1 MTRPN
6 APARRRH
13 AAAAAADA
21 DAVEPGAE
29 AAASAP
35 LAGSRVPGTVGSV
48 VVAALVTA
56 VYVLYSALEW
66 RRFTVKSWDLGIFTQ
81 LAQDYARLQ
90 APIVSIKGDGFNLMG
105 DHFHPI
111 LVLLGPVHAIWPHA
125 FALLVVQAVLIGIS
139 VVGVGRLAGRVVG
152 RWGAI
157 TVAAAYGLSW
167 GIQGAVA
174 FQFHEIAFAL
184 PLLAFALDA
193 VVARRALAAALWAAP
208 LVFVKED
215 LGLTVAVL
223 GAILALTLDRRVG
236 IALAGWGVL
245 WFGLATTVI
254 LPAFNRE
261 ARWDYAAKLDA
272 GSVLADPLGTV
283 AGLFVAPKAETV
295 ALLLIAGALIAL
307 RSPLLLLVVPTLA
320 WRFLSP
326 TESYWAPGYHY
337 DAVLMP
343 IVFAAAID
351 GVARA
356 RAGRQSWLRAASRA
370 AVPVMA
376 VAAVALL
383 VRSPVA
389 ELARPGIWEPAPR
402 AAQAQAALDQVPAG
416 ATVLS
421 DIGLMSYLVDDH
433 EVFWLGNP
441 GNPAPQYVVIDTVGG
456 GLGQGAMNADQYGE
470 ATQAGT
476 VYEIVYADAGYQV
489 ARRVS

>member
-1 MTRPN
+1 VTSPN
-6 APARRRH
+6 ATSRRDHADDAAEPDPAG
-13 AAAAAADA
+13 APP
-21 DAVEPGAE
+21 AVIT
-29 AAASAP
+29 
-35 LAGSRVPGTVGSV
+35 GSRVPGTIGV
-48 VVAALVTA
+48 VIVAALVTA
-56 VYVLYSALEW
+56 VYVLYSALQW
-66 RRFTVKSWDLGIFTQ
+66 RRFTVKSWDTGIFTQ

-90 APIVSIKGDGFNLMG
+90 MPLVSIKGDGFNLLG

-111 LVLLGPVHAIWPHA
+111 LVLLGPVYAIWPHA

-139 VVGVGRLAGRVVG
+139 VVGIGRLAGRVTG
-152 RWGAI
+152 RRGAI

-193 VVARRALAAALWAAP
+193 VIARRALAAAAWAVP

-236 IALAGWGVL
+236 IALAGWGVA
-245 WFGLATTVI
+245 WFVLATTVI

-261 ARWDYAAKLDA
+261 ARWDYASKLDA
-272 GSVLADPLGTV
+272 GGALADPFGTI
-283 AGLFVAPKAETV
+283 AGLFAAPKLETV
-295 ALLLIAGALIAL
+295 AFLVLAGALIAV

-320 WRFLSP
+320 WRFLAP
-326 TESYWAPGYHY
+326 TEAYWAPGYHY

-351 GVARA
+351 GVVRA
-356 RAGRQSWLRAASRA
+356 RGGGQRWFAKASRA
-370 AVPVMA
+370 TVPLLA
-376 VAAVALL
+376 VAAILL
-383 VRSPVA
+383 FLRSPLM
-389 ELARPGIWEPAPR
+389 ELGKPTAWQPSPR

-433 EVFWLGNP
+433 EVYWLGNP
-441 GNPAPQYVVIDTVGG
+441 GNPAPQYVVIDTLGG
-456 GLGQGAMNADQYGE
+456 GLGAGALSADQYGA
-470 ATQAGT
+470 ATLPGS
-476 VYEIVYADAGYQV
+476 VYQVIYSEAGYQV
-489 ARRVS
+489 AERVS

>member
-1 MTRPN
+1 MTRTN
-6 APARRRH
+6 DTARRRH
-13 AAAAAADA
+13 AADEA
-21 DAVEPGAE
+21 EPDPAGVLP
-29 AAASAP
+29 AP
-35 LAGSRVPGTVGSV
+35 ITGSRVPGTVGSV
-48 VVAALVTA
+48 IVAALVTA

-66 RRFTVKSWDLGIFTQ
+66 RRFTVKSWDTGIFTQ

-111 LVLLGPVHAIWPHA
+111 LVLLGPVYAVWPHA

-157 TVAAAYGLSW
+157 VVAAAYGLSW

-193 VVARRALAAALWAAP
+193 VIARRALAAAAWAVP

-223 GAILALTLDRRVG
+223 GAIIAVALDRRVG
-236 IALAGWGVL
+236 IALAGWGVA
-245 WFGLATTVI
+245 WFVLATTVI

-261 ARWDYAAKLDA
+261 ARWDYASKLDA
-272 GSVLADPLGTV
+272 GGALADPLGTV
-283 AGLFVAPKAETV
+283 AGLFAAPKLETV
-295 ALLLIAGALIAL
+295 AFLVLAGALIAL
-307 RSPLLLLVVPTLA
+307 RSPLMLLIVPTLA

-326 TESYWAPGYHY
+326 TEAYWAPGYHY

-343 IVFAAAID
+343 IVFAAAMD
-351 GVARA
+351 GVVRA
-356 RAGRQSWLRAASRA
+356 RAGRQRWFAAASRA
-370 AVPVMA
+370 TVPVMA
-376 VAAVALL
+376 TAAVVLALS
-383 VRSPVA
+383 SPMA
-389 ELARPGIWEPAPR
+389 ELAKPAMWQPSPR

-416 ATVLS
+416 ASVLS

-441 GNPAPQYVVIDTVGG
+441 GNPAPQYVVIDTLGG
-456 GLGQGAMNADQYGE
+456 GLGQGALNADQYGE

>member
-1 MTRPN
+1 MTSPN
-6 APARRRH
+6 DTARRRH
-13 AAAAAADA
+13 AAEPAAPDPAA
-21 DAVEPGAE
+21 VLP
-29 AAASAP
+29 AP
-35 LAGSRVPGTVGSV
+35 LTGSRVPGTVGSV

-81 LAQDYARLQ
+81 LAQDYSRLE
-90 APIVSIKGDGFNLMG
+90 APIVSIKGDGFNLLG

-111 LVLLGPVHAIWPHA
+111 LVLLGPVYAIWPHA

-193 VVARRALAAALWAAP
+193 VVARRALAGALWAAP

-223 GAILALTLDRRVG
+223 GAILALTLHRRVG
-236 IALAGWGVL
+236 LALAAWGVA
-245 WFGLATTVI
+245 WFALATAVI

-261 ARWDYAAKLDA
+261 ARWDYASKLDA
-272 GSVLADPLGTV
+272 GGALADPLGTI
-283 AGLFVAPKAETV
+283 AGLLVAPKLETV
-295 ALLLIAGALIAL
+295 AFLLLAGALIAV
-307 RSPLLLLVVPTLA
+307 RSPLLLLVLPTLA

-356 RAGRQSWLRAASRA
+356 RAGRQSWLRTASRA
-370 AVPVMA
+370 TVPVIA
-376 VAAVALL
+376 VAAIALGM
-383 VRSPVA
+383 RSPMA
-389 ELARPGIWEPAPR
+389 ELAGPTLWQPAPR
-402 AAQAQAALDQVPAG
+402 AAEAQEALDLVPAG
-416 ATVLS
+416 ASVLS

-441 GNPAPQYVVIDTVGG
+441 GNPAPQYVVIDTLGG
-456 GLGQGAMNADQYGE
+456 GLGPGALDAVRYGE

-476 VYEIVYADAGYQV
+476 TYEMVYADAGYQV

>member
-1 MTRPN
+1 VISPN
-6 APARRRH
+6 AASRRRH
-13 AAAAAADA
+13 AAE
-21 DAVEPGAE
+21 VEPDPSSGLP
-29 AAASAP
+29 AP
-35 LAGSRVPGTVGSV
+35 VTGSRVPGTIGSV

-66 RRFTVKSWDLGIFTQ
+66 RRFTVKSWDTGIFTQ
-81 LAQDYARLQ
+81 LAQDYSRLQ
-90 APIVSIKGDGFNLMG
+90 APLVSIKGDGFNLMG

-111 LVLLGPVHAIWPHA
+111 LVLLGPVYAVWPHA

-157 TVAAAYGLSW
+157 VVAAAYGLSW

-193 VVARRALAAALWAAP
+193 VIARRALAAAAWAVP

-223 GAILALTLDRRVG
+223 GAIIALALDRRVG
-236 IALAGWGVL
+236 IALAGWGVA
-245 WFGLATTVI
+245 WFVLATTVI

-261 ARWDYAAKLDA
+261 ARWDYASKLDA
-272 GSVLADPLGTV
+272 GGALADPLGTI
-283 AGLFVAPKAETV
+283 AGLFVAPKVETV
-295 ALLLIAGALIAL
+295 AFLLIAGAFIAL
-307 RSPLLLLVVPTLA
+307 RSPLALLVVPTLA
-320 WRFLSP
+320 WRFLAPS
-326 TESYWAPGYHY
+326 EAYWAPGYHY

-356 RAGRQSWLRAASRA
+356 RAGRQSWLRVASRA
-370 AVPVMA
+370 TVPLLA
-376 VAAVALL
+376 VAAVLL
-383 VRSPVA
+383 FFRSPMS
-389 ELARPGIWEPAPR
+389 ELTKPAIWQPAPR

-416 ATVLS
+416 ASVLS

-456 GLGQGAMNADQYGE
+456 GLGQGALNADQYGE

-476 VYEIVYADAGYQV
+476 AYEIVYADAGYQV
-489 ARRVS
+489 ARRIQ

>member
-1 MTRPN
+1 VTSAN
-6 APARRRH
+6 AASRRRH
-13 AAAAAADA
+13 AAEA
-21 DAVEPGAE
+21 EPDPARVLP
-29 AAASAP
+29 AP
-35 LAGSRVPGTVGSV
+35 VTGSRVPGTVGSV

-56 VYVLYSALEW
+56 LYVLYSALEW

-90 APIVSIKGDGFNLMG
+90 APLVSIKGDGFNLLG

-111 LVLLGPVHAIWPHA
+111 LVLLGPVYAVWPHA

-152 RWGAI
+152 RWGAVV
-157 TVAAAYGLSW
+157 VAAAYGLSW

-193 VVARRALAAALWAAP
+193 VIARRAMAAAAWAVP

-236 IALAGWGVL
+236 IALAGWGVA
-245 WFGLATTVI
+245 WFALATTVI

-261 ARWDYAAKLDA
+261 ARWDYASKLDA
-272 GSVLADPLGTV
+272 GSALADPLGTV
-283 AGLFVAPKAETV
+283 AGLFVAPKVETV
-295 ALLLIAGALIAL
+295 AFLLIAGAFIAL

-356 RAGRQSWLRAASRA
+356 RAGRQSWLRVASRA
-370 AVPVMA
+370 AVPVIA
-376 VAAVALL
+376 VAAIALGM
-383 VRSPVA
+383 RSPMA
-389 ELARPGIWEPAPR
+389 ELAGPAIWQPAPR
-402 AAQAQAALDQVPAG
+402 AVQAQEALDLVPAG
-416 ATVLS
+416 ASVLS

-456 GLGQGAMNADQYGE
+456 GLGPGALDAVRYGE

-476 VYEIVYADAGYQV
+476 TYEMVYADAGYQV

>member
-1 MTRPN
+1 VISPN
-6 APARRRH
+6 AASRRRH
-13 AAAAAADA
+13 AAAEA
-21 DAVEPGAE
+21 EPDP
-29 AAASAP
+29 ASVLPAP
-35 LAGSRVPGTVGSV
+35 ITGSRVPGTVGSV

-66 RRFTVKSWDLGIFTQ
+66 RRFTVKSWDTGIFTQ
-81 LAQDYARLQ
+81 LAQDYSRLQ
-90 APIVSIKGDGFNLMG
+90 APLVSIKGDGFNLMG

-111 LVLLGPVHAIWPHA
+111 LVLLGPVYAVWPHA

-157 TVAAAYGLSW
+157 VVAAAYGLSW

-193 VVARRALAAALWAAP
+193 VIARRAMAAAAWAVP

-223 GAILALTLDRRVG
+223 GAIIALALDRRVG
-236 IALAGWGVL
+236 IALAGWGVA
-245 WFGLATTVI
+245 WFVLATTVI

-261 ARWDYAAKLDA
+261 ARWDYASKLDA
-272 GSVLADPLGTV
+272 GSALADPLGTI
-283 AGLFVAPKAETV
+283 AGLFVAPKVETV
-295 ALLLIAGALIAL
+295 AFLLIAGALIAL

-356 RAGRQSWLRAASRA
+356 RAGRQSWLRVASHA
-370 AVPVMA
+370 TVPLLA
-376 VAAVALL
+376 VAAVLL
-383 VRSPVA
+383 FFRSPMA
-389 ELARPGIWEPAPR
+389 ELTKPAIWQPAPR
-402 AAQAQAALDQVPAG
+402 AAPAQAALDQVPAG
-416 ATVLS
+416 ASVLS

-456 GLGQGAMNADQYGE
+456 GLGQGALNADQYGE

-476 VYEIVYADAGYQV
+476 AYEIVYADAGYQV
-489 ARRVS
+489 ARRIR

>member
-1 MTRPN
+1 VTSAN
-6 APARRRH
+6 AASRRRH
-13 AAAAAADA
+13 AA
-21 DAVEPGAE
+21 E
-29 AAASAP
+29 AAPDPARVLPAP
-35 LAGSRVPGTVGSV
+35 VTGSRVPGTVGSV

-56 VYVLYSALEW
+56 LYVLYSALEW

-90 APIVSIKGDGFNLMG
+90 APLVSIKGDGFNLLG

-111 LVLLGPVHAIWPHA
+111 LVLLGPVYAVWPHA

-152 RWGAI
+152 RWGAVV
-157 TVAAAYGLSW
+157 VAAAYGLSW

-193 VVARRALAAALWAAP
+193 VIARRAMAAAAWAVP

-223 GAILALTLDRRVG
+223 GAVLALTLDRRVG
-236 IALAGWGVL
+236 IALAGWGVA
-245 WFGLATTVI
+245 WFALATTVI

-261 ARWDYAAKLDA
+261 ARWDYASKLDA
-272 GSVLADPLGTV
+272 GSALADPLGTV
-283 AGLFVAPKAETV
+283 AGLFVAPKVETV
-295 ALLLIAGALIAL
+295 AFLLIAGAFIAL

-326 TESYWAPGYHY
+326 TGSYWAPGYHY

-356 RAGRQSWLRAASRA
+356 RAGRQSWLRRASRA
-370 AVPVMA
+370 TVPVMA
-376 VAAVALL
+376 VAAVALGL
-383 VRSPVA
+383 RSPMA
-389 ELARPGIWEPAPR
+389 ELAEPAIWQPAPR
-402 AAQAQAALDQVPAG
+402 AAQAQAALDEVPAG
-416 ATVLS
+416 ASVLS

-433 EVFWLGNP
+433 EVYWLGNP

-456 GLGQGAMNADQYGE
+456 GLGPGALNADQYGE

-476 VYEIVYADAGYQV
+476 AYEIVYADAGYQV
-489 ARRVS
+489 ARRIR

>member
-1 MTRPN
+1 MTRTN
-6 APARRRH
+6 DTAHRRH
-13 AAAAAADA
+13 AAD
-21 DAVEPGAE
+21 DGSVEPDPGTALP
-29 AAASAP
+29 AP
-35 LAGSRVPGTVGSV
+35 ITGSRVPGTVGSI

-81 LAQDYARLQ
+81 LAQDYSRLQ
-90 APIVSIKGDGFNLMG
+90 APLVSIKGDGFNLMG

-111 LVLLGPVHAIWPHA
+111 LVLLGPVYAVWPHA

-139 VVGVGRLAGRVVG
+139 VVGVGRMAGRVVG

-157 TVAAAYGLSW
+157 VVAAAYGLSW

-193 VVARRALAAALWAAP
+193 VIARRALAAAAWAVP

-223 GAILALTLDRRVG
+223 GAIIALTMDRRIGV
-236 IALAGWGVL
+236 ALAGWGVA
-245 WFGLATTVI
+245 WFVLATTVI

-261 ARWDYAAKLDA
+261 ARWDYASKLDA
-272 GSVLADPLGTV
+272 GGALADPLGTV
-283 AGLFVAPKAETV
+283 AGLFVAPKLETV
-295 ALLLIAGALIAL
+295 AFLILAGALIAL

-326 TESYWAPGYHY
+326 TEAYWAPGYHY

-351 GVARA
+351 GIVRA
-356 RAGRQSWLRAASRA
+356 RRGRQHWLAMASRA
-370 AVPVMA
+370 TVPVLA
-376 VAAVALL
+376 VAAIALFF
-383 VRSPVA
+383 RSPMVDLTKPA
-389 ELARPGIWEPAPR
+389 IWQPAPR

-416 ATVLS
+416 ASVLS

-441 GNPAPQYVVIDTVGG
+441 GNPAPQYVVIDSLGG
-456 GLGQGAMNADQYGE
+456 GLGQGALNADQYGE

-476 VYEIVYADAGYQV
+476 TYEIVYADAGYQV
-489 ARRVS
+489 ARRTQ

>member
-1 MTRPN
+1 VISPN
-6 APARRRH
+6 AASRRRH
-13 AAAAAADA
+13 AAAEA
-21 DAVEPGAE
+21 EPDP
-29 AAASAP
+29 ASVLTAP
-35 LAGSRVPGTVGSV
+35 VTGSRVPGTVGSV

-66 RRFTVKSWDLGIFTQ
+66 RRFTVKSWDTGIFTQ
-81 LAQDYARLQ
+81 LAQDYSRLQ
-90 APIVSIKGDGFNLMG
+90 APLVSIKGDGFNLMG

-111 LVLLGPVHAIWPHA
+111 LVLLGPVYAVWPHA

-157 TVAAAYGLSW
+157 VVAAAYGLSW

-193 VVARRALAAALWAAP
+193 VIARRAMAAAAWAVP

-223 GAILALTLDRRVG
+223 GAIIALALDRRVG
-236 IALAGWGVL
+236 IALAGWGVA
-245 WFGLATTVI
+245 WFVLATTVI

-261 ARWDYAAKLDA
+261 ARWDYASKLDA
-272 GSVLADPLGTV
+272 GSVLADPLGTI
-283 AGLFVAPKAETV
+283 AGLFVAPKVETV
-295 ALLLIAGALIAL
+295 AFLLLAGALIAL

-326 TESYWAPGYHY
+326 TESYWSPGYHY

-356 RAGRQSWLRAASRA
+356 RAGRQSWLRSASRL
-370 AVPVMA
+370 AVPVIA
-376 VAAVALL
+376 VAAVALFF
-383 VRSPVA
+383 RSPMA
-389 ELARPGIWEPAPR
+389 ELTKPAIWQPAPR

-416 ATVLS
+416 ASVLS

-456 GLGQGAMNADQYGE
+456 GLGQGALNADQYGE

-476 VYEIVYADAGYQV
+476 AYEIVYADAGYQV
-489 ARRVS
+489 ARRIR

>member
-1 MTRPN
+1 MTRTN
-6 APARRRH
+6 DTARRRH
-13 AAAAAADA
+13 AAD
-21 DAVEPGAE
+21 
-29 AAASAP
+29 AASAEP
-35 LAGSRVPGTVGSV
+35 DPATALPAPITGSRVPGTVGSV

-56 VYVLYSALEW
+56 VYVLFSALEW
-66 RRFTVKSWDLGIFTQ
+66 RRFTVKSWDTGIFTQ
-81 LAQDYARLQ
+81 LAQDYSRLQ
-90 APIVSIKGDGFNLMG
+90 MPLVSIKGDGFNLLG

-111 LVLLGPVHAIWPHA
+111 LVLLGPVYAIWPHA

-157 TVAAAYGLSW
+157 VVAAAYGLSW

-193 VVARRALAAALWAAP
+193 VIARRAMAAAAWAVP

-223 GAILALTLDRRVG
+223 GAIIALTMDRRVG
-236 IALAGWGVL
+236 IALAGWGVA
-245 WFGLATTVI
+245 WFVLATTVI
-254 LPAFNRE
+254 LPAFNRD
-261 ARWDYAAKLDA
+261 ARWDYASKLDA
-272 GSVLADPLGTV
+272 GGVVADPLGTLV
-283 AGLFVAPKAETV
+283 GLFAVPKLETV
-295 ALLLIAGALIAL
+295 AFLVLAGALIAL

-351 GVARA
+351 GVVRA
-356 RAGRQSWLRAASRA
+356 RAGRQRWLASASRL
-370 AVPVMA
+370 AVPVLA
-376 VAAVALL
+376 IAAVALSF
-383 VRSPVA
+383 RSPMA
-389 ELARPGIWEPAPR
+389 ELAKPTIWEPSPR

-416 ATVLS
+416 ASVLS

-433 EVFWLGNP
+433 EVYWLGNP

-456 GLGQGAMNADQYGE
+456 GLGQGALDADQYGE
-470 ATQAGT
+470 ATRAGT
-476 VYEIVYADAGYQV
+476 TYEIVYADAGYQV

>member
-1 MTRPN
+1 MISPN
-6 APARRRH
+6 AASRRRH
-13 AAAAAADA
+13 AA
-21 DAVEPGAE
+21 EAE
-29 AAASAP
+29 AETDSAGVLP
-35 LAGSRVPGTVGSV
+35 APVTGSRVPGTVGSV

-66 RRFTVKSWDLGIFTQ
+66 RRFTVKSWDTGIFTQ
-81 LAQDYARLQ
+81 LAQDYSRLQ
-90 APIVSIKGDGFNLMG
+90 APLVSIKGDGFNLMG

-111 LVLLGPVHAIWPHA
+111 LVLLGPVYAVWPHA

-157 TVAAAYGLSW
+157 VVAAAYGLSW

-193 VVARRALAAALWAAP
+193 VIARRAMAAAAWAVP

-223 GAILALTLDRRVG
+223 GAIIALALDRRVG
-236 IALAGWGVL
+236 IALAGWGVA
-245 WFGLATTVI
+245 WFVLATTVI

-261 ARWDYAAKLDA
+261 ARWDYASKLDA
-272 GSVLADPLGTV
+272 GSALADPLGTV
-283 AGLFVAPKAETV
+283 AGLFVAPKLETV
-295 ALLLIAGALIAL
+295 AFLLIAGALIAL

-320 WRFLSP
+320 WRFLAP
-326 TESYWAPGYHY
+326 TEAYWAPGYHY

-351 GVARA
+351 GVVRA
-356 RAGRQSWLRAASRA
+356 RAGRQSWLRTASRA
-370 AVPVMA
+370 TVPVLA
-376 VAAVALL
+376 VAAVVLFL
-383 VRSPVA
+383 RSPVS
-389 ELARPGIWEPAPR
+389 ELTKPALWQPAPR

-416 ATVLS
+416 ASVLS

-456 GLGQGAMNADQYGE
+456 GLGQGALNADQYGE

-476 VYEIVYADAGYQV
+476 EYEVVYADAGYQV
-489 ARRVS
+489 ARRIR

>member
-1 MTRPN
+1 MTSPN
-6 APARRRH
+6 DTARRRH
-13 AAAAAADA
+13 AA
-21 DAVEPGAE
+21 E
-29 AAASAP
+29 AATPDPATVPPAP
-35 LAGSRVPGTVGSV
+35 ITGSRVPGTLGSV

-81 LAQDYARLQ
+81 LADDYAHLR

-111 LVLLGPVHAIWPHA
+111 LVLLGPVHAVWPHA

-193 VVARRALAAALWAAP
+193 VIARRALAAALWAAP

-223 GAILALTLDRRVG
+223 GAILALTLHRRVG
-236 IALAGWGVL
+236 LALAAWGVV
-245 WFGLATTVI
+245 WFALATAVI

-261 ARWDYAAKLDA
+261 ARWDYASKLDA
-272 GSVLADPLGTV
+272 GGALADPLGTI
-283 AGLFVAPKAETV
+283 AGLLLAPKLETV
-295 ALLLIAGALIAL
+295 AFLLLAGAFIAV
-307 RSPLLLLVVPTLA
+307 RSPLLLLVLPTLA

-356 RAGRQSWLRAASRA
+356 RAGRQSWLHTASRA
-370 AVPVMA
+370 TVPVIA
-376 VAAVALL
+376 VAAIALA
-383 VRSPVA
+383 VRSPMA
-389 ELARPGIWEPAPR
+389 ELAGPTIWQPAPR
-402 AAQAQAALDQVPAG
+402 AAEAQAALDQVPAG
-416 ATVLS
+416 ASVLS

-441 GNPAPQYVVIDTVGG
+441 GNPAPEYVVIDTLGG
-456 GLGQGAMNADQYGE
+456 GLGPGALNADQYGE

-476 VYEIVYADAGYQV
+476 TYEIVYAEAGYQV

>member
-1 MTRPN
+1 VTSPN
-6 APARRRH
+6 DTARRRRT
-13 AAAAAADA
+13 AAAATDRTDPAAGH
-21 DAVEPGAE
+21 P
-29 AAASAP
+29 AP
-35 LAGSRVPGTVGSV
+35 LTGSRVPGTVGSV

-56 VYVLYSALEW
+56 VYVLHSALEW
-66 RRFTVKSWDLGIFTQ
+66 RRFTVKSWDTGIFTQ
-81 LAQDYARLQ
+81 LAQDYSRLQ
-90 APIVSIKGDGFNLMG
+90 APLVSIKGDGFNLMG

-111 LVLLGPVHAIWPHA
+111 LVLLGPVYAVWPHA

-157 TVAAAYGLSW
+157 VVAAAYGLSW

-193 VVARRALAAALWAAP
+193 VIARRALAAALWAAP

-223 GAILALTLDRRVG
+223 GAILALTLHRRIG

-245 WFGLATTVI
+245 WFVLATAVI

-261 ARWDYAAKLDA
+261 SRWDYASKLDA
-272 GSVLADPLGTV
+272 GGALADPLGTV
-283 AGLFVAPKAETV
+283 VGLLAAPKLETV
-295 ALLLIAGALIAL
+295 AFLLIAGALVAV

-351 GVARA
+351 GVVRA
-356 RAGRQSWLRAASRA
+356 RAGRQRWLRPASRA
-370 AVPVMA
+370 TVPVIA

-383 VRSPVA
+383 VRSPLA
-389 ELARPGIWEPAPR
+389 ELAKPAIWQPAPR

-416 ATVLS
+416 ASVLS

-441 GNPAPQYVVIDTVGG
+441 GNPAPEYVVIDSIGG
-456 GLGQGAMNADQYGE
+456 GLGPGALNADQYGE
-470 ATQAGT
+470 ATRAGA
-476 VYEIVYADAGYQV
+476 VYEIVYAEAGYQV

>member
-1 MTRPN
+1 MTSPN
-6 APARRRH
+6 DTARRRH
-13 AAAAAADA
+13 AA
-21 DAVEPGAE
+21 E
-29 AAASAP
+29 AAAPDPATVLPAP
-35 LAGSRVPGTVGSV
+35 ITGSRVPGTLGSV

-81 LAQDYARLQ
+81 LADDYAHLR

-111 LVLLGPVHAIWPHA
+111 LVLLGPVHAVWPHA

-193 VVARRALAAALWAAP
+193 VIARRALAAALWAAP

-223 GAILALTLDRRVG
+223 GAILAVTLHRRVG
-236 IALAGWGVL
+236 IALAAWGVV
-245 WFGLATTVI
+245 WFALATAVI

-261 ARWDYAAKLDA
+261 ARWDYASKLDA
-272 GSVLADPLGTV
+272 GGALADPLGTI
-283 AGLFVAPKAETV
+283 AGLLLAPKLETV
-295 ALLLIAGALIAL
+295 AFLLLAGAFIAV
-307 RSPLLLLVVPTLA
+307 RSPLLLLVLPTLA

-356 RAGRQSWLRAASRA
+356 RAGRQSWLRTASRA
-370 AVPVMA
+370 TVPVIA
-376 VAAVALL
+376 VAAIALA
-383 VRSPVA
+383 VRSPMA
-389 ELARPGIWEPAPR
+389 ELAGPTIWQPAPR
-402 AAQAQAALDQVPAG
+402 AAEAQAALDQVPAG
-416 ATVLS
+416 ASVLS

-441 GNPAPQYVVIDTVGG
+441 GNPAPEYVVIDTLGG
-456 GLGQGAMNADQYGE
+456 GLGPGALNADQYGE

-476 VYEIVYADAGYQV
+476 TYEIVYAEAGYQV

>member
-1 MTRPN
+1 MTSPN
-6 APARRRH
+6 ATARRRH
-13 AAAAAADA
+13 AAADAAT
-21 DAVEPGAE
+21 
-29 AAASAP
+29 AAPDPATGRPATVT
-35 LAGSRVPGTVGSV
+35 GSRVPGTVGSV

-66 RRFTVKSWDLGIFTQ
+66 RRFTVKSWDTGIFAQ
-81 LAQDYARLQ
+81 LAHDYARLQ
-90 APIVSIKGDGFNLMG
+90 APLVSIKGDGFNLMG

-111 LVLLGPVHAIWPHA
+111 LVLLGPVYAVWPHA

-152 RWGAI
+152 RWGAVA
-157 TVAAAYGLSW
+157 VAAAYGLSW

-193 VVARRALAAALWAAP
+193 VIARRALAAALWAAP

-223 GAILALTLDRRVG
+223 GAILALTLHRRIG

-245 WFGLATTVI
+245 WFALATAVI

-261 ARWDYAAKLDA
+261 SRWDYASKLDA
-272 GSVLADPLGTV
+272 GGALADPLGTV
-283 AGLFVAPKAETV
+283 VGLLAAPKLETV
-295 ALLLIAGALIAL
+295 AFLLIAGALIAV

-343 IVFAAAID
+343 IVFAAAMD
-351 GVARA
+351 GVVRA
-356 RAGRQSWLRAASRA
+356 RAGRQRWLRTASRA
-370 AVPVMA
+370 TVPLIA

-383 VRSPVA
+383 VRSPMA
-389 ELARPGIWEPAPR
+389 ELAKPAIWQPAPR

-416 ATVLS
+416 ASVLS

-441 GNPAPQYVVIDTVGG
+441 GNPAPEYVVIDTVGG
-456 GLGQGAMNADQYGE
+456 GLGQGALNADQYGE

-489 ARRVS
+489 ARRTS

>member
-1 MTRPN
+1 MTRTN
-6 APARRRH
+6 DTAHRRH
-13 AAAAAADA
+13 AADDA
-21 DAVEPGAE
+21 SGEPDPAGGVR
-29 AAASAP
+29 AP
-35 LAGSRVPGTVGSV
+35 ITGSRVPGTVGSI

-81 LAQDYARLQ
+81 LAQDYSRLQ
-90 APIVSIKGDGFNLMG
+90 APLVSIKGDGFNLMG

-111 LVLLGPVHAIWPHA
+111 LVLLGPVYAVWPHA

-139 VVGVGRLAGRVVG
+139 VVGIGRLAGRVAG

-157 TVAAAYGLSW
+157 VVAAAYGLSW

-193 VVARRALAAALWAAP
+193 VIARRAMAAAAWAVP

-223 GAILALTLDRRVG
+223 GAIIALTMDRRIGV
-236 IALAGWGVL
+236 ALAGWGVA
-245 WFGLATTVI
+245 WFVLATTVI

-261 ARWDYAAKLDA
+261 ARWDYASKLDA
-272 GSVLADPLGTV
+272 GGALADPLGTV
-283 AGLFVAPKAETV
+283 AGLFVAPKLETV
-295 ALLLIAGALIAL
+295 AFLILAGALIAL

-326 TESYWAPGYHY
+326 TEAYWGPGYHY

-351 GVARA
+351 GIVRA
-356 RAGRQSWLRAASRA
+356 RRGRQHWLAMASRA
-370 AVPVMA
+370 TVPLLA
-376 VAAVALL
+376 IAAVLL
-383 VRSPVA
+383 FFRSPMA
-389 ELARPGIWEPAPR
+389 ELTKPAIWQPAPR

-416 ATVLS
+416 ASVLS

-433 EVFWLGNP
+433 EVYWLGNP
-441 GNPAPQYVVIDTVGG
+441 GNPAPQYVVIDSLGG
-456 GLGQGAMNADQYGE
+456 GLGQGALNADQYGE

-476 VYEIVYADAGYQV
+476 TYEIVYADAGYQV
-489 ARRVS
+489 ARRTQ